1 MQSLAAARR
10 PKPKIIRET
19 QEDNDNE
26 TEFTEKQFQ
35 STPSGTDSMDVEP
48 VVVPA
53 IKRLNRPAL
62 EKKRSGSKLKLS
74 FGGDEVYIHLYL
86 GLGC

>member
-10 PKPKIIRET
+10 PKPKVIKPAHDEN
-19 QEDNDNE
+19 DNDNHP
-26 TEFTEKQFQ
+26 FTEKALQ
-35 STPSGTDSMDVEP
+35 SPTPGTESMDLEP

-74 FGGDEVYIHLYL
+74 FGGDEVRYS
-86 GLGC
+86 